1 MRRKHGLI
9 DDQTWQLLC
18 HLDSHVDDFKANG
31 NYGGIELM
39 AMGTSQFSATQNM
52 FSQDFVAA
60 MYARILSNSMT
71 LMTPTFDPLGIV
83 IDGLLCHL
91 NHSCSPNTYIVMDGP
106 QMQLRALND
115 IKKGEE
121 LYISYIDPT
130 MPFIKRQTQLQ
141 SRWFFTCKCS
151 KCSLGPASQEDEWA
165 MKPEALTD
173 QYKTLADEELKRL
186 DDSDLSANY
195 IGDSLDERRVA
206 ALQTK
211 VFELYEQEQG
221 LSDPADAISVINEGI
236 SLCTG
241 SALWPVHRQPLP
253 ALRDDLI
260 VNQLAAGNYTA
271 AWDGCMQRFL
281 RVIPK
286 LHPQMHHPIRV
297 VQTWQMAMLA
307 QYLASVGAE
316 VAQGLDLALVTATLL
331 NTVNVTARMRRAC
344 SSSSRKSCM
353 SCSKSLAQRTR

>member
-1 MRRKHGLI
+1 MGTLV
-9 DDQTWQLLC
+9 LC

-121 LYISYIDPT
+121 LYISYIDPM

-151 KCSLGPASQEDEWA
+151 KCSLGDCDFR
-165 MKPEALTD
+165 TG
-173 QYKTLADEELKRL
+173 KRRL
-186 DDSDLSANY
+186 RRHLQSSCR
-195 IGDSLDERRVA
+195 GDERRGTGNTSVPRREPGRFHLVASDAALDRGRDVA
-206 ALQTK
+206 A
-211 VFELYEQEQG
+211 
-221 LSDPADAISVINEGI
+221 S
-236 SLCTG
+236 
-241 SALWPVHRQPLP
+241 
-253 ALRDDLI
+253 
-260 VNQLAAGNYTA
+260 
-271 AWDGCMQRFL
+271 
-281 RVIPK
+281 
-286 LHPQMHHPIRV
+286 
-297 VQTWQMAMLA
+297 
-307 QYLASVGAE
+307 
-316 VAQGLDLALVTATLL
+316 
-331 NTVNVTARMRRAC
+331 
-344 SSSSRKSCM
+344 
-353 SCSKSLAQRTR
+353 